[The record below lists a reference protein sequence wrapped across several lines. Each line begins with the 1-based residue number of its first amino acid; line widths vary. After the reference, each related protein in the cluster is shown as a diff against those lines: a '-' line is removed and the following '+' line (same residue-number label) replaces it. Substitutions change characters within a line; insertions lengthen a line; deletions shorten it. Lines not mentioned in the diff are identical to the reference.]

1 MATITVPVTPAEFD
15 LMDPEDGRFE
25 LLNGEVIEMASASGP
40 HNFLAGKLERS
51 LGSWLEANEFGAV
64 IHETEFRIGEN
75 RFRPDLA
82 IILMDRW
89 QRIGGDK
96 APLPEP
102 PEIAIEVISPSES
115 ASVLEEKIA
124 AYLGAGVREVW
135 ELYSSTEH
143 LFIHTSD
150 GIRRLDRDDTI
161 ETPVI
166 PGWSMPIREL
176 LRKLHGVYF

>member
-15 LMDPEDGRFE
+15 RMDPEGRFE
-25 LLNGEVIEMASASGP
+25 LLNGELIEMASASGP
-40 HNFLAGKLERS
+40 HNYLAGKVEGS
-51 LGSWLEANEFGAV
+51 LGPWLREHVCGAV

-82 IILMDRW
+82 VILLARW
-89 QRIGGDK
+89 KRIGGDK

-102 PEIAIEVISPSES
+102 PDIAIEVISPSES

-124 AYLGAGVREVW
+124 AYLQGGVQEVW

-143 LFIHTSD
+143 LFIHTPN

-161 ETPVI
+161 ETPLI
-166 PGWSMPIREL
+166 PGWSLAMSEL
-176 LRKLHGVYF
+176 LRKVDGVYF